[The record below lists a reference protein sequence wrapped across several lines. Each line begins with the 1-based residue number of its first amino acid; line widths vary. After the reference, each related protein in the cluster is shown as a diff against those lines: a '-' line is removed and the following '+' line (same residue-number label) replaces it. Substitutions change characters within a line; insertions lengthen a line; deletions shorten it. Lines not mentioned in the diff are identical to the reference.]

1 MIFGHVVVEIVA
13 TRTRFPTEAA
23 GVHERIGEMDIL
35 HVFPKRM
42 LTILML
48 SHSKMSCKNLL

>member
-23 GVHERIGEMDIL
+23 GVHERIWEMDVL

-42 LTILML
+42 YGKR
-48 SHSKMSCKNLL
+48 S